1 MRILALALFL
11 SGSLIVHAQVLRID
25 TTFGVVSQSPR
36 SSVDFTRIN
45 TMLPLEDGSRYALG
59 DFTLRASNQ
68 TIGIAKLDQNG
79 QWVPWLPVYGLT
91 AGHYP
96 SGLARQKSGR
106 IVVAVNKQENGREP
120 RFYTGILGF
129 DENGVVDTDFSADSI
144 TDSPLKVHCIDS
156 LDRILL
162 GGMSANRPTQ
172 SLFACTR
179 LTSEGRL
186 DPSFQ
191 RLSMPDGSV
200 YSMVVDTLGRIYI
213 GGSFDTIGGIR
224 RVGVARLNPNGDV
237 DETFDLRLDSGSWV
251 TAIAIQDSIGVLVQ
265 RRYSHYGDTIPRLRR
280 YSFQGF
286 VDTTFVTNVDY
297 GDLISIAPNGKLY
310 TTRLVRTR
318 TYGIGRVELIR
329 HLSNGSVDTTFT
341 MDELGEGSIYGV
353 SHDGSPTALAY
364 GYLGIVD
371 RVNHHGM
378 FGFDSSGR
386 IDHSV
391 NVYRGLDG
399 SVSTVEVTPRG
410 SLIIGGTQASHDT
423 VLLGPSFTT
432 DANGSLIEG
441 YRQRTYPSEQ
451 LGYHSVAKT
460 HLQEDGRLLALD
472 VEERSMNPGPP
483 RLSTLYR
490 LLKDG
495 IQDTTFLIDTNLR
508 HRISAV
514 HFDKNGDVLI
524 AGSFQYVNSLLRVG
538 IARLNSDGA
547 VYTSFKTG
555 AGVKGYVYALAVQAD
570 GKIIVGGSLEEYNG
584 QPVKQ
589 VIRLFPDG
597 TLDTSFKTPWTL
609 TKGLNASSWGTVTHI
624 AIDSRNRV
632 VIAGDYT
639 HVDNVARRGILRL
652 NSDGQPDSTFRS
664 TERIYLTL
672 NDLTIDLDDRPLMAG
687 GLYDHRTS
695 TDSTH
700 VARFNSDGSWDN
712 TFRCVVAGKVKG
724 IRVVSRDTMFVFG
737 EFDTVNSVARQN
749 VARLLV
755 NDNATSIAD
764 DAVYARQ
771 GPVVRLHPNPATDQ
785 ITVDLATSSE
795 PCTILLLDCTGRVIQ
810 RSNNVT
816 SDSHI
821 FDVQGVPSGF
831 YIVMVQCGDRV
842 SCSSFIKSE

>member
-1 MRILALALFL
+1 MRILVLALFF
-11 SGSLIVHAQVLRID
+11 SGSLIVHAQVLKID

-36 SSVDFTRIN
+36 SSVDFIRLY
-45 TMLPLEDGSRYALG
+45 TMLPLEDGSRFALG

-68 TIGIAKLDQNG
+68 TTGIAKLDQNG
-79 QWVPWLPVYGLT
+79 QWVPWLPVYSKST
-91 AGHYP
+91 GHYP
-96 SGLARQKSGR
+96 FGLARQKSGR
-106 IVVAVNKQENGREP
+106 IVVGISKQEYGQTP

-144 TDSPLKVHCIDS
+144 TGALLQVLCIDS

-162 GGMSANRPTQ
+162 GGVIRSEPTRTQ
-172 SLFACTR
+172 YACIR
-179 LTSEGRL
+179 LTSEGKI

-191 RLSMPDGSV
+191 RLSMSDGSV
-200 YSMVVDTLGRIYI
+200 NSIAIDSLGRIYI

-237 DETFDLRLDSGSWV
+237 DETFDVRLDSGSWV
-251 TAIAIQDSIGVLVQ
+251 TAVATQGGNGVLVQ

-286 VDTTFVTNVDY
+286 VDTTFVTKFDY

-310 TTRLVRTR
+310 TTRQVQTR
-318 TYGIGRVELIR
+318 TLFVGRVELKR
-329 HLSNGSVDTTFT
+329 HLSNGEVDTTFT
-341 MDELGEGSIYGV
+341 MDELGEGSIYGI

-371 RVNHHGM
+371 RVNHQGM

-391 NVYRGLDG
+391 NVHKGLDG

-410 SLIIGGTQASHDT
+410 SLIIGGTQASLDT
-423 VLLGPSFTT
+423 VVLGPSFTT
-432 DANGSLIEG
+432 DASGNLAEG

-460 HLQEDGRLLALD
+460 YLQADGRLLALD
-472 VEERSMNPGPP
+472 VEEKSMNPGPP

-490 LLKDG
+490 LLEDG
-495 IQDTTFLIDTNLR
+495 TQDTTFIIDTNLL
-508 HRISAV
+508 HSISAV
-514 HFDKNGDVLI
+514 HFDENGDVII
-524 AGSFQYVNSLLRVG
+524 AGSFKYVHNLLRPG
-538 IARLNSDGA
+538 IARLNSEGA
-547 VYTSFKTG
+547 VYTSFNPGT
-555 AGVKGYVYALAVQAD
+555 GVKGFVYALAVQTD
-570 GKIIVGGSLEEYNG
+570 GKIIVGGSMNEYNG
-584 QPVKQ
+584 QSVKQ

-609 TKGLNASSWGTVTHI
+609 TQGLNAGSWGTVTHI
-624 AIDSRNRV
+624 AIDSRNNV

-639 HVDNVARRGILRL
+639 HVDNAARGGILRL
-652 NSDGQPDSTFRS
+652 NSDGQLDSTFRS

-672 NDLTIDLDDRPLMAG
+672 NDLIIDLDDRPLMAG
-687 GLYDHRTS
+687 RLYDHRTS
-695 TDSTH
+695 IDSTH

-712 TFRCVVAGKVKG
+712 TFRCVVDGQVRG
-724 IRVVSRDTMFVFG
+724 IRVVSRDTLFVFG

-755 NDNATSIAD
+755 NNNSTSIAE
-764 DAVYARQ
+764 DAVSATQ
-771 GPVVRLHPNPATDQ
+771 GPLVRLHPNPATEQ
-785 ITVDLATSSE
+785 ITVELATSSG
-795 PCTILLLDCTGRVIQ
+795 PCTLLLLDCTGQVIQ

-821 FDVQGVPSGF
+821 FDVQGVPPGF
-831 YIVMVQCGDRV
+831 YIVMIQRGDHV